1 MNELWT
7 SLRLSSQI
15 AGTAT
20 LLTVLLG
27 VPLAFFMSRRRFP
40 GKSAIEALIMV
51 PMVLPPTVV
60 GYIIL
65 MLLGRRGPVGAWLFR
80 TFDYTIIFRFEGAVL
95 AAAVVAL
102 PMLYMPAKAAFLGVD
117 RELEDVSLL
126 LGASRFQMFWHVS
139 VPLAS
144 RGIISGLVLAFARAL
159 GEFGATVMVYGWQP
173 HHFTLPISIYADYER
188 DDLSHSA
195 PAVATLALMSLC
207 LMLAYNRLSLRA
219 RE

>member
-1 MNELWT
+1 
-7 SLRLSSQI
+7 
-15 AGTAT
+15 
-20 LLTVLLG
+20 
-27 VPLAFFMSRRRFP
+27 MSRRRFP

-173 HHFTLPISIYADYER
+173 HHLTLPISIYADYER
-188 DDLSHSA
+188 DDLSHSV